1 MGTPRN
7 VAKFTEW
14 ITGICGALSVN
25 GRKLAL
31 VSVKLPKQRKQ
42 HYDNTQKRLKG
53 FRSTLCLPTK
63 KPSRTWICD
72 AKIAD
77 NICALPATIIKT
89 LEAVDSKVVRKLLS
103 KQSDDF

>member
-1 MGTPRN
+1 VGTPRN

-42 HYDNTQKRLKG
+42 TIIQKRLKG

-89 LEAVDSKVVRKLLS
+89 LEAVDSKVVRKIT
-103 KQSDDF
+103 F

>member
-1 MGTPRN
+1 MPRN

-42 HYDNTQKRLKG
+42 TIIQKRLKG

-89 LEAVDSKVVRKLLS
+89 LEAVDSNVVRKLLS
-103 KQSDDF
+103 KQSVDF